1 MAVELGTHQRSGAL
15 EAGIGRH
22 TVRHPGLRLRLGK
35 IEGVCAVGF
44 HQTGGSATFQRS
56 QHMGAGIMRSARPG
70 HEGIARLDLA
80 AVGA

>member
-1 MAVELGTHQRSGAL
+1 MAVELGTHQRGGAL

-22 TVRHPGLRLRLGK
+22 TARHPGLRLRLGK
-35 IEGVCAVGF
+35 IEGACAVGF
-44 HQTGGSATFQRS
+44 HQAGGSATFQRS

-70 HEGIARLDLA
+70 HEAIAGLDLA